1 MPVIAHSISSTTDH
15 LRPFD
20 VTRDLT
26 PVADLVEL
34 CFAETLDP
42 DGERYLRQ
50 MRDAA
55 RNTTFLGWAKSVAD
69 QSSLPMSGL
78 VWEEDGRVVGNL
90 SLIPFS
96 IKHKRCFLI
105 ANVAVH
111 PDYRRRGIARAL
123 TSTAQEQARRRS
135 GCGTWLQ
142 VREDNE
148 AALELYLS
156 LGFKER
162 ARRTTWQ
169 TDRNAGTADP
179 LNIFTNDQSE
189 IHVIKRASN
198 HWSQQSLWL
207 MNLYPVELAW
217 HLPINIQALSP
228 GLIGTLRR
236 FINSMEI
243 ESWAVLHSGRLLGAV
258 TWQAFQGY
266 SDYLWLS
273 VPPEIDDP
281 AIYSLLKYARQQVS
295 DRRPLSL
302 DFPAH
307 LASYPIRAAG
317 FQPRQTLIWMV
328 SPV

>member
-1 MPVIAHSISSTTDH
+1 MAVIAQPIASTRDH

-20 VTRDLT
+20 VSRDLT

-34 CFAETLDP
+34 CFADTLDP
-42 DGERYLRQ
+42 DGERYLKQ

-55 RNTTFLGWAKSVAD
+55 RSTTFLGWAKSVAD

-78 VWEEDGRVVGNL
+78 VWEEDGNVVGNL

-96 IKHKRCFLI
+96 IRRKRCFLI

-123 TSTAQEQARRRS
+123 TSTAQEQAQRR
-135 GCGTWLQ
+135 GGYETWLQ

-148 AALELYLS
+148 PALELYLS
-156 LGFKER
+156 LGFAEW

-169 TDRNAGTADP
+169 ANRNTQASDP
-179 LNIFTNDQSE
+179 LNILTTDQSE
-189 IHVIKRASN
+189 VHVIKRAST

-207 MNLYPVELAW
+207 TNLYPVELAW
-217 HLPINIQALSP
+217 HLPINIQALGP
-228 GLIGTLRR
+228 GFSGTLRR
-236 FINSMEI
+236 FMSGMEV
-243 ESWAVLHSGRLLGAV
+243 ESWAVLRSGRLLGAV

-273 VPPEIDDP
+273 APPEIDDP
-281 AIYSLLKYARQQVS
+281 AIYSLLNYARQQVS

-302 DFPAH
+302 DFPARM
-307 LASYPIRAAG
+307 ATYPIQAAG
-317 FQPRQTLIWMV
+317 FKPHQTLIWMV
-328 SPV
+328 SSA